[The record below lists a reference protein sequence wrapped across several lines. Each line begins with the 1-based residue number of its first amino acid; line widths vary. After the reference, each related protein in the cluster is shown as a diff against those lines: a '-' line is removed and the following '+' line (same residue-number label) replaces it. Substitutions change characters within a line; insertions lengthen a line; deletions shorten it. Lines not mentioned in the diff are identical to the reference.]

1 MEAYDLQKVIRCI
14 DKVGFS
20 CNAYAALHCS
30 NVNPQLEDYFKYFK
44 FVSAYIWDCEKC
56 QLFTKEILNI

>member
-20 CNAYAALHCS
+20 WPYNEYAAL
-30 NVNPQLEDYFKYFK
+30 
-44 FVSAYIWDCEKC
+44 AM
-56 QLFTKEILNI
+56 

>member
-20 CNAYAALHCS
+20 CNAYICSTS

-44 FVSAYIWDCEKC
+44 FVSAY
-56 QLFTKEILNI
+56 LRL